1 MARRCIIAFLFGLTI
16 PLCLANEVEPPPLTE
31 KGLVGRWEGATLG
44 FDYWYRMDIF
54 PSGGYLAVVQ
64 RGDRALYKLE
74 YSKIIGRNDLE
85 LRFRNISEKG
95 PLPIMIRMSATGYA
109 FGEDPGGELHATV
122 TTESGNVHQ
131 EDRVDF
137 EKGADPSEDLI
148 KMLKDAD
155 KMIDDAKR
163 KHL

>member
-1 MARRCIIAFLFGLTI
+1 MARRCIIVFLFGLTI
-16 PLCLANEVEPPPLTE
+16 PLCLANEVEPPALTE
-31 KGLVGRWEGATLG
+31 KGLAGRWEGATAG
-44 FDYWYRMDIF
+44 FQHWYRMDIF

-74 YSKIIGRNDLE
+74 YSKIIGRNNLE
-85 LRFRNISEKG
+85 LRFRDISEKRSV
-95 PLPIMIRMSATGYA
+95 PITIRMSATGYA

-122 TTESGNVHQ
+122 TEESGDVHQ
-131 EDRVDF
+131 EDRVEF
-137 EKGADPSEDLI
+137 EKGADLSEDLI

-155 KMIDDAKR
+155 EMIDDAKR